1 MQASHNGDFA
11 AVRPPMAAPSL
22 RDLSGLWAMPPGVP
36 FLRELALTLLK
47 AVAGSPHPGIALSKI
62 TLFLPTERAIK
73 DFTACLMDEHHNAH
87 KDSDKSLCTTL
98 LPQCFTLGH
107 LAPAVYALM
116 QEKMPPTLQKAQII
130 TPSQR
135 LGLLLQLIGQTNT
148 HNIPMAVALRLAHAL
163 SSLLDRAAIEEVSL
177 SALETLVPEHFSK
190 HWQESLRFL
199 EIVTKAWPNLLA
211 EKNLIE
217 PYVFEQNCANAL
229 SDFLTLA
236 PPHTPV
242 IIAGSTGTA
251 PRIARLM
258 KAVLSY
264 GAGTVVLPS
273 FDLHTSVPPEGLP
286 KGHAQ
291 AQLHHLLQD
300 LACHVS
306 DVKQWPQ
313 RGDQPSN
320 AQQHLLR
327 QAFEEA
333 RLKEQSHVTHKAD
346 HALHL
351 IEADTQAHEAL
362 CIALCLRQ
370 MLEDPHKTAT
380 VVVADPDLGKLIQ
393 TQMQRFGVSLTSA
406 AGKLLTTHPLA
417 RFLTL
422 LLNCVTQPDDLS
434 LWLDLL
440 KHPLTGCFVTP
451 LRPLSPRLKET
462 LISHVESLVLRAQ
475 TPLKAP
481 NQPITLK
488 TLLRQ
493 ISQTPFQKR
502 FRLALRLFLTA
513 LRPLL
518 SLQNNFQQKDRHNE
532 TQRDQD
538 KKHRLE
544 TLCEALQTSAALL
557 SGLKLDTKSF
567 ETLDAQLKT
576 INFNVS
582 PDAFFLVLRT
592 LDKSIEDKNFLP
604 FMSLEDLIDFLHHQW
619 RLQTYGATPKST
631 RVTLLGTRDLRLCES
646 DIMFLAGLN
655 EGSWPA
661 TPQENP
667 WLSRSMRAHLGLDDE
682 ERLQTLAAHDFY
694 EGASR
699 PFVILSRSKRVMGA
713 DTTPSR
719 FLQRLD
725 HTLNKQGLAFKTLR
739 HTLWANALDKPLAIK
754 PCTPPAPKPP
764 SWARTRTFSPTS
776 FELLRRNPYGF
787 YARSILKLRPEE
799 PLGGRQGPA
808 FLGTLIHATIEAFAN
823 QINLSPPENNLHA
836 ARKTPKASSEDLPA
850 LKRLLLTTAHTC
862 FAPFQHNAALGLF
875 GWQRLLT
882 LADPLLAL
890 FAEAMRHNHQICHEV
905 LGSYT
910 FDTGEGSIKLHA
922 RADRIDITSTGAW
935 LIDYKTGVLP
945 TEKDVNEGFSPQLP
959 LYGLLWTEGGFAH
972 NLPFA
977 SSHVPL
983 AGLAFWQLGL
993 KGVVQKQLSNPVHLV
1008 TQALDLFLQTAIVFL
1023 KADTPFLAEPIPSK
1037 TPAYNDYAHLART
1050 AEWRRA

>member
-1 MQASHNGDFA
+1 
-11 AVRPPMAAPSL
+11 
-22 RDLSGLWAMPPGVP
+22 MPPGVP

-47 AVAGSPHPGIALSKI
+47 AVAGTPHPGIALSKV

-73 DFTACLMDEHHNAH
+73 DFTACLMDEHHKAH
-87 KDSDKSLCTTL
+87 KDRAKSLCTTL

-107 LAPAVYALM
+107 LAPAAYALM
-116 QEKMPPTLQKAQII
+116 QEKVPPALQKAQII

-148 HNIPMAVALRLAHAL
+148 QNIPMAVALRLAHAL
-163 SSLLDRAAIEEVSL
+163 SNLLDRAAIEEVSL

-199 EIVTKAWPNLLA
+199 EIVTKAWPSLLA

-229 SDFLTLA
+229 SDFFTLA

-264 GAGTVVLPS
+264 AAGTVVLPS
-273 FDLHTSVPPEGLP
+273 FDLQTSVPPEGLP

-300 LACHVS
+300 LACNVS
-306 DVKQWPQ
+306 NVKQWPQ
-313 RGDQPSN
+313 RGGQQSD

-333 RLKEQSHVTHKAD
+333 RLKEQNSTTESLHKAD

-380 VVVADPDLGKLIQ
+380 IVVADPDLGKLIQ

-451 LRPLSPRLKET
+451 LRPLSSRLKDK

-481 NQPITLK
+481 GQPITLK

-493 ISQTPFQKR
+493 INQTPFQKR
-502 FRLALRLFLTA
+502 FRLALRLFLPA

-518 SLQNNFQQKDRHNE
+518 SLQNNFKQKDRYDE
-532 TQRDQD
+532 TPKDQD
-538 KKHRLE
+538 KKHCLE
-544 TLCEALQTSAALL
+544 TLCEALRTSAALL
-557 SGLKLDTKSF
+557 SGLKLDTKSLVA
-567 ETLDAQLKT
+567 LDAQLKT
-576 INFNVS
+576 INLNVT
-582 PDAFFLVLRT
+582 PDAFCLVLRT

-604 FMSLEDLIDFLHHQW
+604 FMSLEDLSDFLHHQW
-619 RLQTYGATPKST
+619 RLQTYGATPKSA

-646 DIMFLAGLN
+646 DVMFLAGLN

-725 HTLNKQGLAFKTLR
+725 HTLNKQGLAFKKLP

-764 SWARTRTFSPTS
+764 SWARARTFSPTS

-787 YARSILKLRPEE
+787 YARSILKLHKEE

-808 FLGTLIHATIEAFAN
+808 FLGTLMHATIEAFAN
-823 QINLSPPENNLHA
+823 RIAWLQTGKPFATPYAPQA
-836 ARKTPKASSEDLPA
+836 ALDDLPE
-850 LKRLLLTTAHTC
+850 LKRLFLTIAHDF

-882 LADPLLAL
+882 LADPLVAL
-890 FAEAMRHNHQICHEV
+890 FAEAMHHNHQLYHEI

-910 FDTGEGSIKLHA
+910 FDTGEGPIKLHA
-922 RADRIDITSTGAW
+922 RADRIDLTPTGAW

-959 LYGLLWTEGGFAH
+959 LYGLLWTEGGFTH
-972 NLPFA
+972 SLPFT

-993 KGVVQKQLSNPVHLV
+993 KGVVQKQLSNPAHLA
-1008 TQALDLFLQTAIVFL
+1008 TQALDLFLQTATVFL
-1023 KADTPFLAEPIPSK
+1023 KEDTPFLAEPIPSK